1 MKAETK
7 YVAFNGAVF
16 NTPEAAK
23 HYETM
28 AYLKTRHRDC
38 VGIVNRLSKSVRHKR
53 SRIEYLIEQLTACNT
68 VLRNQSSNE
77 ADIFN
82 AKTRRFNMR
91 VELKLTIAEY
101 INEKNVLREYNKKI
115 SYYYNRIMAE
125 TKNQIKNDENNPS
138 H

>member
-7 YVAFNGAVF
+7 YVTFNGAVF
-16 NTPEAAK
+16 NTPEDATQ
-23 HYETM
+23 YETM
-28 AYLKTRHRDC
+28 MYLKTRHRDC
-38 VGIVNRLSKSVRHKR
+38 VGIVNRLSKSVCNKR

-91 VELKLTIAEY
+91 VELKLTVAEY

-115 SYYYNRIMAE
+115 SYYYNRIMVE
-125 TKNQIKNDENNPS
+125 TKKSNQEQ
-138 H
+138 